1 MRTTTLILHALSLVA
16 SADAG
21 PLRNQSWRR
30 AQALRIPRQAESGS
44 ERVASNSTESASP
57 SLPAT
62 ITTTTDAECSD
73 IPTLSATSSLSSL
86 LTSIVFSESSTFV
99 TPMIT
104 VNPTSSSSERPLSG
118 GLGSSTSSGTLLH
131 SAVELSLTSTTTGR
145 PVVTSFRQDPDASS
159 TLSSLTA
166 PESSD
171 LLSSI
176 SATTGT
182 LILGTG
188 SGQVSSTSGFFLNS
202 TATATTLG
210 SATITGLPSSA
221 ALSSSSSSTA
231 PVVTGSPNPDIPTV
245 LEPPPPATTT
255 VSPDVYQRNIEE
267 ARGYNKIF
275 ATLTE
280 QTACSQGQVACIAG
294 GVATCAEG
302 GTWDIAPCPELGTA
316 CLAMPMNTT
325 DGAVL
330 GCTDVTLAK
339 QVLESIPDAL
349 LPGSSS
355 TVSAT
360 ASTTLST
367 STGSSADALPTA
379 SSTGRRTRTSIVTV
393 TSGIETVTVTV
404 DPSTTAES
412 SVPSTLSLSQSP
424 SSETSTTSSSDTA
437 VIQPITRTA
446 VIVVGTETAT
456 ITFTIDPNI
465 HPTALPP
472 SPDESTTSQGPPF
485 HKSPPGSNFTVPS
498 IVFTTVPHSTTTSS
512 TTTSLSSS
520 TSTRESLVVIPI
532 ESTTATTTT
541 SATSVETP
549 TETPTETEMEPPV
562 STTTTTMTSTPG
574 SANGAV
580 DGPVSVTVTQL
591 VTVTEKER
599 VTTTDTATVTTTVRL
614 GSVVVVDSIM
624 TR

>member
-16 SADAG
+16 SAEAG

-44 ERVASNSTESASP
+44 GRVASNSTESASP

-73 IPTLSATSSLSSL
+73 IPTLPATSSLLSL
-86 LTSIVFSESSTFV
+86 LTSSVFSESSTFV

-104 VNPTSSSSERPLSG
+104 VNPTSSSSESPLSG

-145 PVVTSFRQDPDASS
+145 PVVTPFRQDPDVSS
-159 TLSSLTA
+159 TSSSLTA

-171 LLSSI
+171 LLSTI
-176 SATTGT
+176 SSTTGT

-210 SATITGLPSSA
+210 SATITGLPGSTN
-221 ALSSSSSSTA
+221 LSSSSSFTA

-302 GTWDIAPCPELGTA
+302 GTWNIGPCLESGTA

-330 GCTDVTLAK
+330 GCTDVALAK
-339 QVLESIPDAL
+339 QVLGSIPDAL

-360 ASTTLST
+360 ASTALST

-412 SVPSTLSLSQSP
+412 SVISTLSLSQSP

-485 HKSPPGSNFTVPS
+485 HKSLPGSNFTVPS
-498 IVFTTVPHSTTTSS
+498 IVFTTVHHSTTTSS

-562 STTTTTMTSTPG
+562 STTTTTTTSTPG
-574 SANGAV
+574 STNGAV
-580 DGPVSVTVTQL
+580 DGPVSVTVIQL
-591 VTVTEKER
+591 VTVTEKET